1 MTQFITAF
9 FSGSSH
15 GAIYALV
22 SLGLVLV
29 WRGAGVVNF
38 AQMGQAMFTTY
49 IASQMIMHK
58 NSYWIAFVT
67 ALLAGAILGSII
79 DFGLMRPLS
88 ARKNSA
94 LLASESMR
102 TTIPVIASLG
112 VLGILKALAGIIWA
126 GEERGFPSPVSTNG
140 IKFGTTT
147 LAFTA
152 FDLFVIGIVLI
163 TLLLTTIFFTKTGM
177 GLAMRA
183 SALNPEVTRLSGVR
197 IKSVRTLSWA
207 ISGMASSLAG
217 LLITPSTNLSPNTL
231 DLLLIVGF
239 TAAVKPTIS
248 WAISGMAS
256 SLAGL
261 LITPSTNLSPN
272 TLDLLLIVGFTA
284 AVIGGLTSLVGAV
297 VGGFA
302 IGYVISFVNVYSSP
316 ENVFLAILIFL
327 MLMLFLRPQ
336 GIFGAKEVR
345 RV

>member
-22 SLGLVLV
+22 SMGLVLV

-239 TAAVKPTIS
+239 TAAV
-248 WAISGMAS
+248 
-256 SLAGL
+256 
-261 LITPSTNLSPN
+261 
-272 TLDLLLIVGFTA
+272 
-284 AVIGGLTSLVGAV
+284 IGGLTSLVGAV

-302 IGYVISFVNVYSSP
+302 IGYVI
-316 ENVFLAILIFL
+316 
-327 MLMLFLRPQ
+327 
-336 GIFGAKEVR
+336 
-345 RV
+345 